1 MIKSII
7 NIHKRKFTNLYPYVD
22 ENILTI
28 LIVALIFGSPVL
40 MAFLPFIINDQYM
53 QLIIIAIFLPS
64 IIFYDYKKF
73 YSLTL
78 QKEKLFNFYKYNCR
92 NNINLLKILILEW
105 LKYNIFIAMLPI
117 YLVITIILAPFSM
130 VTLIAIE
137 IFFICLVSLIIRM
150 KISYLQIYFLAIFFL
165 NSLMNLLPLRVINI
179 SIATMPLIL
188 MVINMIIYTKKRN
201 IKNAVSY
208 NGSSSS
214 FTLLSWIRMSFRI
227 KQYIVSIIVI
237 SIIPIF
243 FIYYENVTNIKGKQA
258 LSALAIPLSYIFIS
272 AYVDIYVRDLKKN
285 SWRAFQQ
292 TLSVLALQG
301 KVEYAFLNSNI
312 INYFSCFVVA
322 AAMNFFASLYLNV
335 TITVLIAQI
344 QLFIILAIIQF
355 LWLGYNL
362 TIFKFKTG
370 FINKILKSEL
380 LLLAIIIYLV
390 FIPVSTMFLNWG
402 INPYIIVLYLLSVIF
417 YLMNLYINGIEKF
430 SLEDIQ

>member
-1 MIKSII
+1 MIKGII

-40 MAFLPFIINDQYM
+40 MAFLPLIINNQYM
-53 QLIIIAIFLPS
+53 QLIIIAIFLPL
-64 IIFYDYKKF
+64 IIFYDYEKF

-78 QKEKLFNFYKYNCR
+78 QKEKLFNFYKYNCS

-105 LKYNIFIAMLPI
+105 LKYNIFVVMLPI
-117 YLVITIILAPFSM
+117 YLVITIILAPFSIA
-130 VTLIAIE
+130 TLIVME
-137 IFFICLVSLIIRM
+137 IFFICLISLIIRM
-150 KISYLQIYFLAIFFL
+150 KISYLQIYFLAIFFI
-165 NSLMNLLPLRVINI
+165 NSLMNLIPLSIINI
-179 SIATMPLIL
+179 AIATMPLIL
-188 MVINMIIYTKKRN
+188 MGINMIIYTKKKN
-201 IKNAVSY
+201 IKKVDSY
-208 NGSSSS
+208 NGILLS
-214 FTLLSWIRMSFRI
+214 FTLLSWIRKSFRI
-227 KQYIVSIIVI
+227 KQYIISTVIVSIL
-237 SIIPIF
+237 PLF

-258 LSALAIPLSYIFIS
+258 LSASAIPLSYIFIS
-272 AYVDIYVRDLKKN
+272 TYVDIYVKDLKKN
-285 SWRAFQQ
+285 SWRTFQQ
-292 TLSVLALQG
+292 TLSVLALEG

-322 AAMNFFASLYLNV
+322 AAMNFFTSLYLNV
-335 TITVLIAQI
+335 TITVLIAQL
-344 QLFIILAIIQF
+344 QLIIILVIIQF
-355 LWLGYNL
+355 FWLGYNL

-390 FIPVSTMFLNWG
+390 FIPVSIMFLNWG

-417 YLMNLYINGIEKF
+417 YLMNLYINGIKKF